1 MNSVCCVC
9 FSLKFYSHVNQRI
22 NISLGMILKL
32 INIIFHLCTGITLDK
47 SKAPSLPLEA
57 VLEPELI
64 AAIAKLLD
72 DRNSQ
77 VRVAAAITLYSLNK
91 PSDKVILFVNIM

>member
-1 MNSVCCVC
+1 M
-9 FSLKFYSHVNQRI
+9 
-22 NISLGMILKL
+22 
-32 INIIFHLCTGITLDK
+32 LDK
-47 SKAPSLPLEA
+47 SKAPSPPLEA

-64 AAIAKLLD
+64 TAISKLLD

-91 PSDKVILFVNIM
+91 PSDKVHVNFRLEACYSTEVDQVEPKATFPVN